1 MSVDSI
7 RAYNDKMYNQLLL
20 NKTDRRIDELRL
32 EERRIK
38 QMREVSE
45 QARIEM
51 NRRMNRPGQNV
62 DKLYMLSNGIGF
74 FFQSIMLAFL
84 VFK

>member
-7 RAYNDKMYNQLLL
+7 RAYNNKMYEQLIL
-20 NKTDRRIDELRL
+20 NKTDRRIEELRI
-32 EERRIK
+32 EERRVK
-38 QMREVSE
+38 HLREVRE

-62 DKLYMLSNGIGF
+62 DKLC
-74 FFQSIMLAFL
+74 
-84 VFK
+84 

>member
-1 MSVDSI
+1 MSVEAI
-7 RAYNDKMYNQLLL
+7 RVYNDRLYDQLIL
-20 NKTDRRIDELRL
+20 NKTERRVEELRL

-38 QMREVSE
+38 HLREVTE

-62 DKLYMLSNGIGF
+62 DRM
-74 FFQSIMLAFL
+74 A
-84 VFK
+84 

>member
-7 RAYNDKMYNQLLL
+7 KAYNERMYNQLLI
-20 NKTDRRIDELRL
+20 NRTDRRIDELRL
-32 EERRIK
+32 EERRVK
-38 QMREVSE
+38 HLREVEE

-62 DKLYMLSNGIGF
+62 DKLC
-74 FFQSIMLAFL
+74 
-84 VFK
+84 

>member
-7 RAYNDKMYNQLLL
+7 RAYTDKMYDQLIL
-20 NKTDRRIDELRL
+20 NKTERRIDELRL

-45 QARIEM
+45 EARIEM
-51 NRRMNRPGQNV
+51 NRRMNRLGQNV
-62 DKLYMLSNGIGF
+62 DKM
-74 FFQSIMLAFL
+74 A
-84 VFK
+84 

>member
-7 RAYNDKMYNQLLL
+7 RAYNEKMYNQLLL

-32 EERRIK
+32 EERRVK

-62 DKLYMLSNGIGF
+62 DKLC
-74 FFQSIMLAFL
+74 
-84 VFK
+84 